1 MRWPDAQGRGEHV
14 RLDAHR
20 VELGNDPSAQDVASR
35 ERAPSRLEDAQLDE
49 LSDVLDGRPGT
60 GGNLL
65 LGQAVGLSG
74 ACGSSVKKAGSAT
87 NRSWQ
92 ACEQK

>member
-1 MRWPDAQGRGEHV
+1 MAGCQGRGEHIG
-14 RLDAHR
+14 LDAHR
-20 VELGNDPSAQDVASR
+20 IELGDHPGAQNVASR

-49 LSDVLDGRPGT
+49 RSDVLDGRAGT

-65 LGQAVGLSG
+65 LGQAVGHPG
-74 ACGSSVKKAGSAT
+74 ACGTSVKKAGSAT
-87 NRSWQ
+87 NRSWH